1 MAIKL
6 KKENLKEIEN
16 LGIKVPS
23 FDSLQLKAGIIHFGL
38 GNFHRAHQ
46 AVYLNK
52 LFNKGLDLDWAI
64 IGAGNRQPD
73 IKKKNELKEQ
83 DYLFSVIEQSSQ
95 KYDAEINGS
104 IIDYYTSEEMDKMN
118 NTLCDESIRIVSLT
132 ITEGGYFIDSSTGMF
147 DDKDIDIMHDSENQD
162 SPRTVFGIILKAL
175 KERKEKGI
183 KPFTI
188 MSCDNIP
195 HNGVVTKN
203 TFVGLAKL
211 SDESFASWIE
221 QNVAF
226 PNGMVDRITP
236 ATTQKELDNVI
247 NDFSLDDKEP
257 VFCEEFIQWV
267 LEDNFPTGRP
277 ALEKVGVE
285 FVEDVTPYEHMKIR
299 ILNGGHAIIAYIG
312 GLLDVEYAYQAMA
325 HPLIL
330 KFFKKI
336 EENEILPVLPPVPN
350 TNLNDYYLKIQER
363 FSNPKIEDTIRR
375 LCLDGSNRQPKFII
389 PTIAD
394 CIEQDV
400 DFKGLV
406 IESALWCRYC
416 YGTTESGTVIEA
428 NDPNWDELNSKAKE
442 AKDNPLA
449 WIEMKH
455 IYGDVS
461 SNLKFQEYFTKYLND
476 IWNKGVVSVVEEYVN
491 N

>member
-1 MAIKL
+1 
-6 KKENLKEIEN
+6 
-16 LGIKVPS
+16 
-23 FDSLQLKAGIIHFGL
+23 
-38 GNFHRAHQ
+38 
-46 AVYLNK
+46 
-52 LFNKGLDLDWAI
+52 
-64 IGAGNRQPD
+64 
-73 IKKKNELKEQ
+73 
-83 DYLFSVIEQSSQ
+83 
-95 KYDAEINGS
+95 
-104 IIDYYTSEEMDKMN
+104 MD
-118 NTLCDESIRIVSLT
+118 
-132 ITEGGYFIDSSTGMF
+132 
-147 DDKDIDIMHDSENQD
+147 
-162 SPRTVFGIILKAL
+162 
-175 KERKEKGI
+175 
-183 KPFTI
+183 
-188 MSCDNIP
+188 
-195 HNGVVTKN
+195 
-203 TFVGLAKL
+203 
-211 SDESFASWIE
+211 
-221 QNVAF
+221 
-226 PNGMVDRITP
+226 
-236 ATTQKELDNVI
+236 
-247 NDFSLDDKEP
+247 
-257 VFCEEFIQWV
+257 
-267 LEDNFPTGRP
+267 
-277 ALEKVGVE
+277 
-285 FVEDVTPYEHMKIR
+285 
-299 ILNGGHAIIAYIG
+299 IG

-350 TNLNDYYLKIQER
+350 TNLNDYYLKIQEM

>member
-1 MAIKL
+1 MGTKL
-6 KKENLKEIEN
+6 NKNNLNEIEK
-16 LGIKVPS
+16 LGVKIPS
-23 FDSLQLKAGIIHFGL
+23 FDLTNIKAGIVHFGL

-46 AVYLNK
+46 AVYLNR
-52 LFNKGLDLDWAI
+52 LFNKGLDLDWGI
-64 IGAGNRQPD
+64 IGAGNREPD
-73 IKKKNELKEQ
+73 ILKKQELKKQ
-83 DYLFSVIEQSSQ
+83 DYLFTVIEQSANVSE
-95 KYDAEINGS
+95 AEVNGS
-104 IIDYYTSEEMDKMN
+104 LVDYFTHEDMEIMIE
-118 NTLCDESIRIVSLT
+118 TLCDESIRIVSLT
-132 ITEGGYFIDSSTGMF
+132 ITEGGYFIDSSTGKF
-147 DDKDIDIMHDSENQD
+147 DDKDEDIVYDSKNPND
-162 SPRTVFGIILKAL
+162 PNTVFGIILKAL
-175 KERKEKGI
+175 KIRKEKGI

-211 SDESFASWIE
+211 SDEDFASWIE

-236 ATTQKELDNVI
+236 ATTQKELDSVL
-247 NDFSLDDKEP
+247 NDFDLDDRE
-257 VFCEEFIQWV
+257 VVYCEDFIQWV

-285 FVEDVTPYEHMKIR
+285 FVSDVTPYEHMKIR

-312 GLLDVEYAYQAMA
+312 GLLDVEYAYEAMD

-350 TNLNDYYLKIQER
+350 TNLNEYYLKIQER

-394 CIEQDV
+394 CIEKDV
-400 DFKGLV
+400 DFRGLAL
-406 IESALWCRYC
+406 ESALWCRYC
-416 YGTTESGTVIEA
+416 YGTTESGTVIEP
-428 NDPNWDELNSKAKE
+428 NDPSWNELNKKAIE
-442 AKDNPLA
+442 AKDRPQA
-449 WIEMKH
+449 WIEMRH
-455 IYGDVS
+455 IYGNTAD
-461 SNLKFQEYFTKYLND
+461 NKKFQEYFTKALND
-476 IWNKGVVSVVEEYVN
+476 IYEKGVVKAVEEYIN